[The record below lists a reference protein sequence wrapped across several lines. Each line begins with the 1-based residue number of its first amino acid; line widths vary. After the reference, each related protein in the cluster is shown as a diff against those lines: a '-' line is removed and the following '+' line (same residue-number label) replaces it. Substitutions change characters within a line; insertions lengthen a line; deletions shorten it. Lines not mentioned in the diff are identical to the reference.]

1 MLCQACLVA
10 YALLSGGN
18 PDASVFSSPMVLEFG
33 IGCGVAYLRSREY
46 RRYAELALLIG
57 MLGFAAGSIW
67 IQRNAGVIAGLPRSA
82 TFGLGSAVVLYGL
95 DSIELRGGLVF
106 PRIVQRL
113 GDASYSIYLWHLL
126 IFTLLL
132 KLMPAE
138 NFVTMFSRNAYGL
151 FCLLVL
157 LCVSFLSYHF
167 LERPTIRMLNQWL
180 ARAHKRQWLGFA
192 WFVSVK

>member
-1 MLCQACLVA
+1 M
-10 YALLSGGN
+10 
-18 PDASVFSSPMVLEFG
+18 
-33 IGCGVAYLRSREY
+33 
-46 RRYAELALLIG
+46 
-57 MLGFAAGSIW
+57 
-67 IQRNAGVIAGLPRSA
+67 IAGLPRSA

-95 DSIELRGGLVF
+95 NSIELRGGLVF